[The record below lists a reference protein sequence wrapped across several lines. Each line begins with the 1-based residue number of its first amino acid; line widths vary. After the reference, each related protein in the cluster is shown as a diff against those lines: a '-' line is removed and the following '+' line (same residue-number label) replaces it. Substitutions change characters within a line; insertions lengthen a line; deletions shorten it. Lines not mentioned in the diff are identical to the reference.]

1 MGTGEDDKKLWM
13 LLGEMKTGIDNL
25 SAQLAGLRNDHR
37 ESTGALHTRITEI
50 ATTGCARG
58 NEQDRR
64 LERVERDLR
73 AVKPSKGRHALF
85 ATAAGGGV
93 GGILIGL
100 IEAIKAWKGTP

>member
-13 LLGEMKTGIDNL
+13 LLGEMKSGIDSMN
-25 SAQLAGLRNDHR
+25 AQLSGLRAEQK
-37 ESTGALHTRITEI
+37 ESTSALHTRITEI

-93 GGILIGL
+93 GGILIGV
-100 IEAIKAWKGTP
+100 IEAVKAWRGTP